1 MLKKFPYDACK
12 RRIKIYRLSKEN
24 GSLKHNFESTTA
36 ALNVSRNESHKVSSN
51 GAREFTQSANINSQV
66 KQKTDSGNQ
75 LHNDVVSKQ
84 DGVNN
89 VFTNEEF
96 ADLLEEN
103 NSRQLLQHRPLLRL
117 DNCNWNLKEE
127 RKLNESFRK
136 VIKLLKMEKEKSS
149 LESIKV
155 QDELM
160 RKEAEDADDIATV
173 EKENA
178 SLKLKNELKVTT
190 EISRKP
196 IDEKLPKVE
205 ASANLSFTGIEEM
218 ELFLRKL
225 DGEMKEA

>member
-1 MLKKFPYDACK
+1 
-12 RRIKIYRLSKEN
+12 
-24 GSLKHNFESTTA
+24 
-36 ALNVSRNESHKVSSN
+36 
-51 GAREFTQSANINSQV
+51 
-66 KQKTDSGNQ
+66 
-75 LHNDVVSKQ
+75 
-84 DGVNN
+84 
-89 VFTNEEF
+89 
-96 ADLLEEN
+96 
-103 NSRQLLQHRPLLRL
+103 
-117 DNCNWNLKEE
+117 
-127 RKLNESFRK
+127 
-136 VIKLLKMEKEKSS
+136 MEKEKSS